1 MQAMSGDRIIE
12 KQKLKEEIVPDENIM
27 FSSPKIPTVF
37 DNEDFKIKQETKTKK
52 MTR

>member
-27 FSSPKIPTVF
+27 FSSTKIPTVF
-37 DNEDFKIKQETKTKK
+37 DNEDFKIKQEIKTEK